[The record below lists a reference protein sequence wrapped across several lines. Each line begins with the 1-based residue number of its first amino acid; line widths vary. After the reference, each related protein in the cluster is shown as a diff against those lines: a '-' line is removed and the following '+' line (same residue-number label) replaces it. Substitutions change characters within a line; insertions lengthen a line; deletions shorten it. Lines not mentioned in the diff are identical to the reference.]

1 MYFAY
6 VDESGNPDPNDK
18 DNKIYVLAAVV
29 MHEKGLNSLN
39 TMSTKKKQQIWHVLK
54 EKKDSDKPPANFE
67 IHMDHINGRRGLY
80 KRLKN
85 DNEKWSKV
93 LKKIY
98 YLVSDLFIKIMTVII
113 VKEDFYAIYPN
124 GSPSKWAF
132 ELLVERINRY
142 VERDSEG
149 EFALLI
155 MDSVDPEADNAKRD
169 QILEFMDRGTGHG
182 WEEYPE
188 KIINFPFIVSSK
200 LHNGVQ
206 IADAVVYLIRWYTR
220 KIFGINPKAFFHH
233 YSEELMNLMKC
244 RFLDYSNIGSDTI
257 KFFPTSTDVPESFWN
272 IFQKES

>member
-6 VDESGNPDPNDK
+6 IDESGNPDPKDK

-29 MHEKGLNSLN
+29 MQEKGLNSLN
-39 TMSTKKKQQIWHVLK
+39 TMSIKKKQEIWHLLK
-54 EKKDSDKPPANFE
+54 GKKDSDKPPAKFE
-67 IHMDHINGRRGLY
+67 IHMDYINGRRGLY

-85 DNEKWSKV
+85 DNEKWLEV

-98 YLVSDLFIKIMTVII
+98 SLVSDLFIKIMTVII
-113 VKEDFYAIYPN
+113 VKEDFYISYPN
-124 GSPSKWAF
+124 GDPSKWAF

-149 EFALLI
+149 EFALLV

-188 KIINFPFIVSSK
+188 RIINFPFIVSSE

-220 KIFGINPKAFFHH
+220 KAFGINPNSFFHQ
-233 YSEELMNLMKC
+233 YSEDLMNIMKYK
-244 RFLDYSNIGSDTI
+244 FLDYSNIGSNTI
-257 KFFPTSTDVPESFWN
+257 KFFPTATNVPESFWT
-272 IFQKES
+272 IFN

>member
-39 TMSTKKKQQIWHVLK
+39 TMSTKKKQQIWHVIKGK
-54 EKKDSDKPPANFE
+54 EDSDKPPANFD
-67 IHMDHINGRRGLY
+67 IHMDHINGRRGFY

-85 DNEKWSKV
+85 NNEKWSEV

-98 YLVSDLFIKIMTVII
+98 YLVSDLFIKIITVII
-113 VKEDFYAIYPN
+113 VKKDFYAIYPN

-142 VERDSEG
+142 VERESES

-188 KIINFPFIVSSK
+188 QIINFPFIVSSK

-220 KIFGINPKAFFHH
+220 KIFGINPKAFFHQ
-233 YSEELMNLMKC
+233 YSEELMNLMKY

-257 KFFPTSTDVPESFWN
+257 KFFPTSIDVPENFWN
-272 IFQKES
+272 IFN

>member
-1 MYFAY
+1 MYLAFI
-6 VDESGNPDPNDK
+6 DESGNPDPKDR

-39 TMSTKKKQQIWHVLK
+39 AMCTKRKQQIWNLIKGKK
-54 EKKDSDKPPANFE
+54 ESDKPPLKFE
-67 IHMDHINGRRGLY
+67 IHMDHINGKRELY

-85 DNEKWSKV
+85 DNEKWLEV
-93 LKKIY
+93 LNKIY

-113 VKEDFYAIYPN
+113 IKDDFYASYPN
-124 GSPSKWAF
+124 DNPAKWAF

-142 VERDSEG
+142 LKKDSEG
-149 EFALLI
+149 EFALLV
-155 MDSVDPEADNAKRD
+155 MDSVDPKTDNAKRD

-188 KIINFPFIVSSK
+188 NIINSPFIVNSE

-220 KIFGINPKAFFHH
+220 KVYGINPNAFFHQ
-233 YSEELMNLMKC
+233 YSEKFINIMKYK
-244 RFLDYSNIGSDTI
+244 FLDYSNIGTNTI
-257 KFFPTSTDVPESFWN
+257 KFFPTSTKVPENFWD
-272 IFQKES
+272 IFKT

>member
-6 VDESGNPDPNDK
+6 VDESGTPDPNDK

-39 TMSTKKKQQIWHVLK
+39 TISTKKKKQIWDMIK
-54 EKKDSDKPPANFE
+54 EKKDPGKPPANFE
-67 IHMDHINGRRGLY
+67 IHMDDINGRRGFY

-85 DNEKWSKV
+85 DNEKWFEV
-93 LKKIY
+93 LKNIY
-98 YLVSDLFIKIMTVII
+98 YLVSDLFIKIITVII
-113 VKEDFYAIYPN
+113 VKEDFYASYPN

-142 VERDSEG
+142 VVRDSKG

-155 MDSVDPEADNAKRD
+155 MDSVDPEADNTKRD
-169 QILEFMDRGTGHG
+169 QILEFMDKGTGHG

-188 KIINFPFIVSSK
+188 KILNFPFIVSSK

-220 KIFGINPKAFFHH
+220 KIFGINPKAFFHQ
-233 YSEELMNLMKC
+233 YSEVLVNLMKY
-244 RFLDYSNIGSDTI
+244 RFLDYANIGSDTI
-257 KFFPTSTDVPESFWN
+257 KFFPTNTDVPESFWN
-272 IFQKES
+272 IFN

>member
-39 TMSTKKKQQIWHVLK
+39 TMSTKKKQQIWHVIK

-80 KRLKN
+80 KKLKN
-85 DNEKWSKV
+85 DNEKWSEV

-220 KIFGINPKAFFHH
+220 KIFGINPKAFFHQ
-233 YSEELMNLMKC
+233 YSEELMNLMKY

-257 KFFPTSTDVPESFWN
+257 KFFPTSTDVPEIFWN
-272 IFQKES
+272 IFN

>member
-6 VDESGNPDPNDK
+6 IDESGTPDPNDK
-18 DNKIYVLAAVV
+18 DNKIYALAAVV

-39 TMSTKKKQQIWHVLK
+39 TMTTKIKHQIWQILK
-54 EKKDSDKPPANFE
+54 RKKDSDKPPANYE
-67 IHMDHINGRRGLY
+67 IHLDYINGRRGLY

-85 DNEKWSKV
+85 DNEKWFEV

-98 YLVSDLFIKIMTVII
+98 NLVSNLFIKIMTVII
-113 VKEDFYAIYPN
+113 VKEDFYIFYPD
-124 GSPSKWAF
+124 GDPSKWAF

-142 VERDSEG
+142 VKGDSES

-155 MDSVDPEADNAKRD
+155 LDSVDEDADNAKRD
-169 QILEFMDRGTGHG
+169 QIIEFMDRGTGHG

-188 KIINFPFIVSSK
+188 KIINLPFIVSSK

-220 KIFGINPKAFFHH
+220 KIFGINPKAFFHQH
-233 YSEELMNLMKC
+233 SKELMNIMKYK
-244 RFLDYSNIGSDTI
+244 FLDYSNIGSNTI

-272 IFQKES
+272 IFN